1 VDEYMSEHE
10 QWQLLKRWLRANG
23 PWIVGGVLVGV
34 AALSGWRWWQ
44 AHLEQRALDASQR
57 YETIVETLRRGDRAR
72 AFTLIEDLRSE
83 HPSSPYVDQA
93 DLLAARA
100 HVEANEL
107 DKAAERLRDVMK
119 RTDDRQLALVARMRL
134 ARVQLAQDKPD
145 DALATLNAVNPGAF
159 AARYHEV
166 RGDIY
171 VAKGDREA
179 ALKEYRAARDAATD
193 AVVDTELLDLKI
205 NDLLA
210 EGANASA
217 PPATAAN

>member
-1 VDEYMSEHE
+1 MDEYMSEHE
-10 QWQLLKRWLRANG
+10 QWELLKRWLRTNG
-23 PWIVGGVLVGV
+23 ASIVGGVLVGV
-34 AALSGWRWWQ
+34 IALAGWRWWE
-44 AHLEQRALDASQR
+44 AHVERRALDASER
-57 YETIVETLRRGDRAR
+57 YEAIIETLRRGDRTR
-72 AFTLIEDLRSE
+72 ALTLIEDLRSE

-100 HVEANEL
+100 FVESKEL
-107 DKAAERLRDVMK
+107 DKAAERLRDVMQ
-119 RTDDRQLALVARMRL
+119 RTDDRELALVARMRL

-145 DALATLNAVNPGAF
+145 DALATLNAVDPGAF

-171 VAKGDREA
+171 VAKGDRES
-179 ALKEYRAARDAATD
+179 ALKEYRAARESAAE

-210 EGANASA
+210 EGAGAGA
-217 PPATAAN
+217 PAATAAN